1 MTFVIW
7 WGKHYRRVPRG
18 VVLDVCPACRQ
29 ITPSFVFDHFTQDHL
44 YGVGYGSGTY
54 HGATRD
60 CRQCRRSY
68 ALDEAAY
75 DDIMAV
81 SAVSSAPDAFERLL
95 RGTNSR
101 LASILDIG
109 NRVRASAKQPPYRGP
124 AGESAELP
132 LEALDH
138 LEKLLL
144 AGYAVQPLF
153 EKLGGW
159 DALTDEERKDL
170 VETLRSKTSPRE
182 ATPAL

>member
-1 MTFVIW
+1 MTFFIW
-7 WGKHYRRVPRG
+7 WGKHYKRIVRG
-18 VVLDVCPACRQ
+18 VVLDVCPTCQQ
-29 ITPSFVFDHFTQDHL
+29 ITASFVFDHFTQDHL

-54 HGATRD
+54 HGTTRD
-60 CRQCRRSY
+60 CRQCRQSY
-68 ALDEAAY
+68 AFVEAAY

-95 RGTNSR
+95 RGTNTR

-109 NRVRASAKQPPYRGP
+109 NRVRALAKQPPYRGP

-144 AGYAVQPLF
+144 AGHAVGPLF
-153 EKLGGW
+153 EKLAGW
-159 DALTDEERKDL
+159 DGLTDEERKEL
-170 VETLRSKTSPRE
+170 VGSLRSKTFGGQAP
-182 ATPAL
+182 PAL